1 MATHVDIDDYRR
13 YEETFSDLL
22 DVTNASEKVRLV
34 LGAFKKDLEEESVK
48 NNKQWCQEI
57 WQNNEKRLVQIKCD
71 VAVILKDAGL

>member
-1 MATHVDIDDYRR
+1 MATHVDIYDYRR

-57 WQNNEKRLVQIKCD
+57 
-71 VAVILKDAGL
+71 